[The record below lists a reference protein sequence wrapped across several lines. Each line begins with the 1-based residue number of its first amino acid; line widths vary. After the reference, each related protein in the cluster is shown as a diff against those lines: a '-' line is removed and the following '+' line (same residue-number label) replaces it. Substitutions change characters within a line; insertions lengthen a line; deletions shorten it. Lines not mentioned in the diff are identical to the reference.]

1 MGFGGGGGGRLCLE
15 CVLENLNCFWDC
27 LLCFWEGCFF
37 FMMFMLIILLRNII
51 GVEDGFN
58 VVGYVV

>member
-15 CVLENLNCFWDC
+15 CVLENLNCFCDC

-37 FMMFMLIILLRNII
+37 FKIFILEIFMGNMI
-51 GVEDGFN
+51 GV
-58 VVGYVV
+58 